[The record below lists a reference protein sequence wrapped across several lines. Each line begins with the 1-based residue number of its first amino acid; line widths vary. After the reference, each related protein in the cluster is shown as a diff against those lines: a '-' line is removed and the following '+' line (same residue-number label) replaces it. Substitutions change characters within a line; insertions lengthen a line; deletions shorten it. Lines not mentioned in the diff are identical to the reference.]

1 MSDNMN
7 DKNENIDE
15 TVVDETAEAEASET
29 VDDTAIGD
37 IADDA
42 SSADSIESIDF
53 TVMYD
58 DDNADIEIAANDDAA
73 TSDDANDGDTAAAAG
88 NNTADADETADA
100 ANDVA
105 DTEDDDSDVVADNAN
120 QVKETLALRSSDEPT
135 VLESHETVKADSV
148 TSVSSQLDQRNQA
161 QSQKGCVLLQNESD
175 IRARSCDRDQSQD
188 RPQYS

>member
-73 TSDDANDGDTAAAAG
+73 TSDDANDGDTARLQA
-88 NNTADADETADA
+88 TILQMPT
-100 ANDVA
+100 
-105 DTEDDDSDVVADNAN
+105 
-120 QVKETLALRSSDEPT
+120 KPPTLQMTLRIPRMT
-135 VLESHETVKADSV
+135 
-148 TSVSSQLDQRNQA
+148 
-161 QSQKGCVLLQNESD
+161 
-175 IRARSCDRDQSQD
+175 IRTWWRITRIK
-188 RPQYS
+188 